1 MFRKTI
7 YIFIALAWV
16 SCASTFALEADTL
29 NRSDNNS
36 QRVGYWVITNAE
48 KQNEDCDESAKL
60 EEGRYVNNMKSG
72 TWKFYNCRTGN
83 IKSEIT
89 FKEDKKIGYAKIYG
103 SNGKLREE
111 GFWNTNHWEGK
122 YKFYHEN
129 GNLYQDFQFGN
140 DGKRDGPQRYYHSNG
155 KLMVEGNWKDS
166 KEAGI
171 IKSYNED
178 GQLIEEK
185 NFRDGELDPES
196 VKTYTPEKPQPAVE
210 KEPEKTPPP
219 VEEKASKVSAPG
231 QIPDGFHKTYDSNG
245 RLLREGEF
253 KNGMLT
259 QGKIYVYENNKL
271 VKTNIIV
278 NGSVE
283 KTLYEKK

>member
-1 MFRKTI
+1 MD
-7 YIFIALAWV
+7 A
-16 SCASTFALEADTL
+16 
-29 NRSDNNS
+29 
-36 QRVGYWVITNAE
+36 
-48 KQNEDCDESAKL
+48 
-60 EEGRYVNNMKSG
+60 
-72 TWKFYNCRTGN
+72 
-83 IKSEIT
+83 
-89 FKEDKKIGYAKIYG
+89 
-103 SNGKLREE
+103 
-111 GFWNTNHWEGK
+111 
-122 YKFYHEN
+122 
-129 GNLYQDFQFGN
+129 
-140 DGKRDGPQRYYHSNG
+140 
-155 KLMVEGNWKDS
+155 
-166 KEAGI
+166 
-171 IKSYNED
+171 
-178 GQLIEEK
+178 
-185 NFRDGELDPES
+185 ES

-231 QIPDGFHKTYDSNG
+231 QIPDGFHKTFDSNG